1 MPYVSIRKEITI
13 FTVKDSLDEKYR
25 TMWLRYRLRKARMNP
40 FLIGS
45 QAKWMGIS
53 FCLPNLLFVLIPHGW
68 HLQRTQSFKYI
79 YVDIYMSFLLLSLF
93 AANAQNPPRKA
104 SDRIFLDCLITLLT
118 LYCVFQWL
126 PHCSPDCCFSKYHI
140 CVFSKIVY
148 FIQCPLMFI
157 ISLLWW

>member
-13 FTVKDSLDEKYR
+13 FTVKDSLDEKYG

-45 QAKWMGIS
+45 QANGWESHSVCPIYFLFLFNIVDIS
-53 FCLPNLLFVLIPHGW
+53 RGLRVLNI
-68 HLQRTQSFKYI
+68 YI
-79 YVDIYMSFLLLSLF
+79 YISFLLLSLF